1 MCIKTAT
8 PTDSNYTIYFL
19 DWGIEYL
26 VNAENVCK
34 MSKDFVYLPATAH
47 KCFLK
52 GGFKCLDVICY
63 CSVYNKVLL
72 CVILY
77 KILGSSVV
85 EWSNDTSKAVF
96 QLMFTQMNCE
106 IIEKVATDTYTIT
119 CNTLK
124 NLIDS

>member
-1 MCIKTAT
+1 MCN
-8 PTDSNYTIYFL
+8 PL
-19 DWGIEYL
+19 Q
-26 VNAENVCK
+26 
-34 MSKDFVYLPATAH
+34 
-47 KCFLK
+47 
-52 GGFKCLDVICY
+52 
-63 CSVYNKVLL
+63 
-72 CVILY
+72 
-77 KILGSSVV
+77 ILGSSVV